1 MMLVIGNG
9 KLFTRND
16 EMPFVE
22 NGAVAIEGTKIA
34 AVGETEVIKK
44 QYGDAEF
51 IDAKGGVIMPAFI
64 NTHEHIY
71 SAMARG
77 LSIKGY
83 NPKGFLDI
91 LDGQWWTIDR
101 HLTLE
106 QTKYSAVETLISCI
120 RNGVTTV
127 FDHHASFGQI
137 GGSLFTI
144 ADVAKEL
151 GVRACLCYE
160 ISDRD
165 GMDKARESVMEN
177 AEFIRYA
184 LKDDTDMIA
193 GMMGMHAQFTISD
206 ATMELAAANKPDEV
220 GYHIHVAEGIEDLHD
235 CLKKY
240 GKRIVD
246 RLMDFNILGE
256 KTLLGH
262 CIYINPH
269 EMDLIKDSNTMVVH
283 NPESNMGNACGCPP
297 TMELVH
303 RGILTGLGTDG
314 YTHDMIES
322 YKVANVLHKHH
333 LCDANAAWGEVPKM
347 LFENNAAI
355 ANRYFK
361 TPLGVLKEGAAGDVI
376 VVDYNPPTQLDAS
389 NINGHILFGMT
400 GRDVVTTVANG
411 RVLMKDREIKV
422 IDVEEAMAKCREES
436 AKLWHSIN
444 G

>member
-34 AVGETEVIKK
+34 AVGETEAIKK

-64 NTHEHIY
+64 NTQEHIY

-269 EMDLIKDSNTMVVH
+269 EMDLIKDTNTMVVH

-314 YTHDMIES
+314 YTHDMLES

>member
-34 AVGETEVIKK
+34 AVGETEAIKK

-206 ATMELAAANKPDEV
+206 ATMEQAAANKPDEV

-269 EMDLIKDSNTMVVH
+269 EMDLIKDTNTMVVH

>member
-1 MMLVIGNG
+1 MLVIGNG

-34 AVGETEVIKK
+34 AVGETEAIKK

-269 EMDLIKDSNTMVVH
+269 EMDLIKDTNTMAVH

>member
-34 AVGETEVIKK
+34 AVGETEAIKK

-269 EMDLIKDSNTMVVH
+269 EMDLIKDTNTMVVH

-376 VVDYNPPTQLDAS
+376 VVAYNPPTQLDAS

>member
-1 MMLVIGNG
+1 MLVIGNG

-34 AVGETEVIKK
+34 AVGETEAIKK

-269 EMDLIKDSNTMVVH
+269 EMDLIKDTNTMVVH

-297 TMELVH
+297 TMEIVH

-314 YTHDMIES
+314 YTHDMTES
-322 YKVANVLHKHH
+322 MKVANVLHKHH

>member
-1 MMLVIGNG
+1 
-9 KLFTRND
+9 
-16 EMPFVE
+16 MPFVE

-34 AVGETEVIKK
+34 AVGETEAIKK

-220 GYHIHVAEGIEDLHD
+220 GYHIHVAEGIYDLHQ
-235 CLKKY
+235 CLREHS
-240 GKRIVD
+240 KRIVD
-246 RLMDFNILGE
+246 RLYDWDILGP

-262 CIYINPH
+262 CIYINEH
-269 EMDLIKDSNTMVVH
+269 EMDLIKETDTMVVH

-303 RGILTGLGTDG
+303 KGILTGLGTDG
-314 YTHDMIES
+314 YTHDMMES
-322 YKVANVLHKHH
+322 WKVANILHKHH
-333 LCDANAAWGEVPKM
+333 LCDPNAAWGEVPQM
-347 LFENNAAI
+347 LFEGNAKI

-361 TPLGVLKEGAAGDVI
+361 KELGVLKEGAAADVI
-376 VVDYNPPTQLDAS
+376 VIDYDPLTPMNEG
-389 NINGHILFGMT
+389 NINSHLLFGVNGAM
-400 GRDVVTTVANG
+400 VQTTICNG
-411 RVLMKDREIKV
+411 KVLMKDREVLVCDEAKV
-422 IDVEEAMAKCREES
+422 MADCRQG
-436 AKLWHSIN
+436 AKELAEDIN
-444 G
+444 S

>member
-34 AVGETEVIKK
+34 AVGETEAIKK

-165 GMDKARESVMEN
+165 GMDKARESVMET

-269 EMDLIKDSNTMVVH
+269 EMDLIKDTNTMVVH

>member
-34 AVGETEVIKK
+34 AVGETEAIKK

-184 LKDDTDMIA
+184 LKDDSDMIA

-206 ATMELAAANKPDEV
+206 STMELAAANKPDEV

-269 EMDLIKDSNTMVVH
+269 EMDLIKDTNTMVVH

>member
-1 MMLVIGNG
+1 MLVLGNG

-34 AVGETEVIKK
+34 AVGETEAIKK

-269 EMDLIKDSNTMVVH
+269 EMDLIKDTNTMVVH

-297 TMELVH
+297 TMEQVH

>member
-9 KLFTRND
+9 KLFIRND

-34 AVGETEVIKK
+34 SVGETEAIKK

-269 EMDLIKDSNTMVVH
+269 EMDLIKDTNTMVVH

>member
-16 EMPFVE
+16 EMSFVE

-34 AVGETEVIKK
+34 AVGETEAIKK

-269 EMDLIKDSNTMVVH
+269 EMDLIKDTNTMVVH

-314 YTHDMIES
+314 YTHDMLES

-389 NINGHILFGMT
+389 NINGHMLFGMT

>member
-1 MMLVIGNG
+1 MLLVGNG
-9 KLFTRND
+9 TLFTRDPNNPYIRD
-16 EMPFVE
+16 
-22 NGAVAIEGTKIA
+22 GAAVIDGTKIKEIGA
-34 AVGETEVIKK
+34 MESMRKK
-44 QYGDAEF
+44 YPKAEYV
-51 IDAKGGVIMPAFI
+51 DAKGGIIMPAFI

-77 LSIKGY
+77 FSINGY

-101 HLTLE
+101 HLTLA
-106 QTKYSAVETLISCI
+106 QTKYSAMETLISCI

-137 GGSLFTI
+137 TDSLFTI
-144 ADVAKEL
+144 ADVAQEL

-160 ISDRD
+160 VSDRD
-165 GMDKARESVMEN
+165 GMDKAKEAVKEN
-177 AEFIRYA
+177 ASFIRYA
-184 LKDDTDMIA
+184 QKNDSDMIA

-206 ATMELAAANKPDEV
+206 ETMELAAANKPDGV
-220 GYHIHVAEGIEDLHD
+220 GYHIHVAEGIEDLHH
-235 CLKKY
+235 CLKTY

-246 RLMDFNILGE
+246 RLYDCGILGE
-256 KTLLGH
+256 MTLLGH

-269 EMDLIKDSNTMVVH
+269 EMELIKETDTMVVH

-314 YTHDMIES
+314 YTHDMTES
-322 YKVANVLHKHH
+322 FKVANILHKHH
-333 LCDANAAWGEVPKM
+333 LCDPNAAWSEVPTM
-347 LFENNAAI
+347 LFENNAKI

-361 TPLGVLKEGAAGDVI
+361 APLGVIKEGAAADII
-376 VVDYNPPTQLDAS
+376 VMDYIPPTYLGPE
-389 NINGHILFGMT
+389 NLNGHILFGMQ
-400 GRDVVTTVANG
+400 GHDVVTTIANG
-411 RVLMKDREIKV
+411 KVLMKDREV
-422 IDVEEAMAKCREES
+422 LVADVEEAMAKTREES
-436 AKLWHSIN
+436 AKLWKSIN